1 MYHPLNHPLTNMDDH
16 SADRLVEC
24 AKWFRHHLPDLA
36 DRPVPDAFETERE
49 AVERMRDALLFE
61 AHHAMQK
68 SLPSPPDAPLSNAV
82 DLRTSEPGLARL
94 VRGEVVTT
102 RGDAVVRPVDYKAGS
117 AGGGGGEGGGEGGG
131 GEGGGGGVDASAPPP
146 SLPLPKLSKSM
157 EAAER
162 ATARAHDRAERIAAE
177 SFMSKEERAA
187 AAEERKQERAKNAE
201 ERRAAKQAKQDAK
214 KDGEEEN
221 ADGEEEEGDPPQK
234 EEESA
239 EAGANEDSEKGEG
252 EGDAGEG
259 KEGDGASSKKDAVE
273 AEQSIPPMGPPP
285 PPKRK
290 RSGAE
295 AAEFFAS
302 PAPHDRYL
310 TALSESGL
318 HPSIRGAVLRGDP
331 SCDSVRVTH
340 GPPGCGKT
348 HALLDALQALHESS
362 PDVRCLVAA
371 PTNVGAADLY
381 TRAFARGLIG
391 CLALAKENM
400 PPGVPRPRAVDL
412 RSARFVFS
420 TVAGRSGPR
429 LNDERFHAVFLD
441 EAGLCPE
448 SIVWGLLRPHVRF
461 LWMVGDPR
469 QLGAVTSEE
478 GVQLGHQRSI
488 MERLGAVGFPAEYLN
503 VQRRMHPE
511 IAAYPSSAFYDGSLV
526 TDPSPPLPCPNVSP
540 YSLVDVRSGSSSS
553 SGTSFENVE
562 EAKHACRVAAELK
575 RHYPR
580 TVLLT
585 PYSAQLRRLRSYRSG
600 VEAYTVDS
608 FQGKE
613 ADAVVLSLVRT
624 PGSGS
629 GFWSDPR
636 RLAVALTRAKHAMRV
651 VCHSGWADSDP
662 SSPLGA
668 LVSDARTRGA
678 VVAVDT

>member
-1 MYHPLNHPLTNMDDH
+1 MDDH
-16 SADRLVEC
+16 TADRLVEC
-24 AKWFRHHLPDLA
+24 AKWFRHHLPELGT
-36 DRPVPDAFETERE
+36 PVPDAFETERE

-68 SLPSPPDAPLSNAV
+68 SLPSAPDAPLGNAV
-82 DLRTSEPGLARL
+82 DLRTDEPGLARL

-102 RGDAVVRPVDYKAGS
+102 RGDAVVRPVDYRAGV
-117 AGGGGGEGGGEGGG
+117 GGGEGGNDT
-131 GEGGGGGVDASAPPP
+131 DASAPPP
-146 SLPLPKLSKSM
+146 TLPRAKLAKSM

-162 ATARAHDRAERIAAE
+162 ATTRAHERAERSAAE
-177 SFMSKEERAA
+177 SFMTKEEKAE
-187 AAEERKQERAKNAE
+187 AAEERKAERAKKAE
-201 ERRAAKQAKQDAK
+201 EREAAKQAKQAK
-214 KDGEEEN
+214 KDAERKGGEGEEEGK
-221 ADGEEEEGDPPQK
+221 AGEGEEEEGGGGEAPP
-234 EEESA
+234 
-239 EAGANEDSEKGEG
+239 
-252 EGDAGEG
+252 
-259 KEGDGASSKKDAVE
+259 KEGDGDDASKGKGGGEGEEEEETASASPHHEDEVE
-273 AEQSIPPMGPPP
+273 AEESIPPMGPPP

-290 RSGAE
+290 RVAE
-295 AAEFFAS
+295 EGAEFFAS

-310 TALSESGL
+310 TALAESGL
-318 HPSIRGAVLRGDP
+318 HPSLRGAVLRGEQ
-331 SCDSVRVTH
+331 SEAVRVTH

-348 HALLDALQALHESS
+348 HALLDALQKLHESS

-381 TRAFARGLIG
+381 TRAFARGIIG

-412 RSARFVFS
+412 RSARFVFC

-429 LNDERFHAVFLD
+429 LHDQRFHAVFLD

-448 SIVWGLLRPHVRF
+448 SIVWGLLRPDVRF

-478 GVQLGHQRSI
+478 GVRLGHQRSV
-488 MERLGAVGFPAEYLN
+488 MERLGALGLKAERLS

-511 IAAYPSSAFYDGSLV
+511 IAAYPSSAFYDASLV
-526 TDPSPPLPCPNVSP
+526 TEASPPLPCPHVSP
-540 YSLVDVRSGSSSS
+540 YAIIDARSGSASA
-553 SGTSFENVE
+553 SGTSFENEAEAE
-562 EAKHACRVAAELK
+562 EAVRVAVELK
-575 RHYPR
+575 RHYPH

-585 PYSAQLRRLRSYRSG
+585 PYAAQLRRIRASRSG

-624 PGSGS
+624 PGGGA

-651 VCHSGWADSDP
+651 VGHSGWADDDP

-668 LVSDARTRGA
+668 LVSDARARGA
-678 VVAVDT
+678 VVTA